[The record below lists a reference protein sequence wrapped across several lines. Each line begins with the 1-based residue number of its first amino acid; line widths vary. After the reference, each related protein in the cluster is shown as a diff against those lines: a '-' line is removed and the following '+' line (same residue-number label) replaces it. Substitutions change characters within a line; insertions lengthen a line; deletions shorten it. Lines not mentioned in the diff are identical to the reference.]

1 MSDFSS
7 AIKKATE
14 VQNEIQRWMKKKS
27 NDTRMLYPVKLFFKS
42 KGEIKLFQTSRNW
55 GKSKISLTR
64 NVKRNS
70 SEGRQVLY
78 IGQKF
83 GSI

>member
-42 KGEIKLFQTSRNW
+42 KGEIKLFQTSRN
-55 GKSKISLTR
+55 
-64 NVKRNS
+64 
-70 SEGRQVLY
+70 
-78 IGQKF
+78 
-83 GSI
+83 